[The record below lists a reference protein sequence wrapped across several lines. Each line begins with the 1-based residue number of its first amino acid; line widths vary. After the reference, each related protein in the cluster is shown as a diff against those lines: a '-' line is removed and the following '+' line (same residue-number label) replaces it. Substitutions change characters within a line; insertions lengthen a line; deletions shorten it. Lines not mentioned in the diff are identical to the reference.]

1 MLKLAF
7 NNEYI
12 VTEAPIPSL
21 TNRIPELRPA
31 HITHVLKWSE
41 LIRNLLDNMI
51 KLLLLPW
58 FEVVRK
64 NLCCE
69 LHLPR
74 RSGHWRSE
82 FTAKTEIHTHEQKYQ
97 HSNNLHFLVMP
108 ITKLA
113 RFYAQILIRQV
124 RFSACIKYII
134 FKDYLRAPYYV
145 NAMK

>member
-1 MLKLAF
+1 MLKLTF

-21 TNRIPELRPA
+21 TNRISELRPA

-74 RSGHWRSE
+74 RSGHCRSK
-82 FTAKTEIHTHEQKYQ
+82 FTAEAEMHTHEQKYQ
-97 HSNNLHFLVMP
+97 HSANLHFLFMP

-113 RFYAQILIRQV
+113 SFYAQIVIRQV
-124 RFSACIKYII
+124 RFSAWTKCIL
-134 FKDYLRAPYYV
+134 FKDYLRVPYDV
-145 NAMK
+145 DAMK